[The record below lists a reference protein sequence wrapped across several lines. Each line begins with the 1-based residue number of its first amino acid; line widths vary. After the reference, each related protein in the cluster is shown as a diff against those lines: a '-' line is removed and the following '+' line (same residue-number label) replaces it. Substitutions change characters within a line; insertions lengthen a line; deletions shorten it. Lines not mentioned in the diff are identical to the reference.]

1 MWLFRPFCS
10 CLVVLLLSGCGFK
23 SLYGTNGKFDSPT
36 ELSAIK
42 ISLIPDRI
50 GQQVRNELLDLLTPH
65 GAPQHPHYIL
75 KVTVVESKNAF
86 AVKKN
91 AFATRA
97 DLRLTGGYNLLSS
110 DNRKLLTTGTVYV
123 ISSYDI
129 VSSDFATLSAEK
141 NARERSILQ
150 LSEDIRSRL
159 AVYFVRQSKNTQ

>member
-1 MWLFRPFCS
+1 M
-10 CLVVLLLSGCGFK
+10 VVLLFSGCGFK

-159 AVYFVRQSKNTQ
+159 AAW